1 MLSVE
6 FDPPQISTGMKGK
19 MKVEYE
25 VMGVPAG
32 QTVNV
37 RETRAIFFRGQ
48 EASVFTDEVTRRSG
62 RFSSQAPLYIPTG
75 AALGEYLYKC
85 SIEIDGEGGD
95 MSAKF
100 EVVQ

>member
-1 MLSVE
+1 
-6 FDPPQISTGMKGK
+6 
-19 MKVEYE
+19 